1 MQYINREQYISGIV
15 FGKQFIV
22 INGIL
27 QIKLLENYA
36 SRLSALTMVPLFP
49 KQFERHLLYPV
60 VEVKHIA
67 PDNLLESANSLP
79 QPFMRQ

>member
-1 MQYINREQYISGIV
+1 VQYINGEQYISGIV

-36 SRLSALTMVPLFP
+36 SRLSALIMFLLFP
-49 KQFERHLLYPV
+49 KQFSQHSLYPV
-60 VEVKHIA
+60 VEVRLIA
-67 PDNLLESANSLP
+67 PDNLLE
-79 QPFMRQ
+79 